1 MLSTTTSSSSSLS
14 AAAQKSQQQ
23 WEKKKRTL
31 AAASSTSTSRR
42 PSDLAWRSP
51 LRLRLYGGASAV
63 AVSAR
68 HLNDNRHGN
77 DDYDGEIATDDEEN
91 NHKNGHHNQNHSA
104 SRKMYLSPQMIKA
117 IKSETE
123 ALPLPASLA
132 SVAMTLLNSTLL
144 WDAYDATDDDDD
156 NHNCNYDSSVKH
168 NNTNNRE
175 DDDEPT
181 SSNNFTAR
189 FQAAMTT
196 SNHRHNKNNND
207 GDDLSKYFSGIT
219 INDEQQQRQA
229 TKLQFDNLCKGLI
242 TKGNHVMLSSWGEVR
257 DGLGEEFLFS
267 TLDDDDDGVEE
278 EGGVALD
285 AVGATATNEEA
296 EVAAVT
302 PATTTTTTTPM
313 SKQRLRR
320 HHHRGNLKSIPKK
333 SHPTSPKPTQRRHTI
348 KLKQALKRVAH
359 GAKKKATMGLD
370 AYKQIMLDR
379 MGKSKYNQMFQQA
392 TISPAKDLTL
402 LLDENAKLLDDRI
415 EQLEATRRKTRQ
427 DELLEKAEQ
436 ERQARESASKLLRP
450 LTPDETQIV
459 KNAIYGIGPKEE
471 VLASQDA
478 DSVQR
483 ESMHRLQPGHWL
495 NDEIINYFLKNCL
508 AKRDEKLCAKQSGRK
523 RSHFFN
529 SFFVQTMFDEKNSNY
544 DLRGRY
550 NYKNVRRWSKKV
562 PGKDV
567 FNLKYIFC
575 PINLDN
581 MHWTSACVFM
591 EQKKIQYYDSMG
603 GTDWGKLKGLLQ
615 YLKDEWKAK
624 KGGEMDVSE
633 WELVGCQE
641 STPRQLNGFDCGVF
655 TCMFAD
661 FVTKDCEPVFQQ
673 EHITQCRQRIALSIM
688 KNCAI
693 E

>member
-1 MLSTTTSSSSSLS
+1 MLSTTSSSSSLS
-14 AAAQKSQQQ
+14 AAQKSQQQ
-23 WEKKKRTL
+23 WDKKKRTL
-31 AAASSTSTSRR
+31 AAASSTSTSSGRR

-68 HLNDNRHGN
+68 HMNDNHHGN
-77 DDYDGEIATDDEEN
+77 DNNNDAASVTIVTDDEEN
-91 NHKNGHHNQNHSA
+91 NHNNNGHQNLHSA

-144 WDAYDATDDDDD
+144 WDAYDATDD
-156 NHNCNYDSSVKH
+156 NHNCNHDSSVKN
-168 NNTNNRE
+168 NNTNNNHE

-181 SSNNFTAR
+181 SNNNFTAR
-189 FQAAMTT
+189 FQAAITT
-196 SNHRHNKNNND
+196 SSNHNNNNND

-242 TKGNHVMLSSWGEVR
+242 TKGNHVMLSSWGKVR
-257 DGLGEEFLFS
+257 ERLAEEFLFS
-267 TLDDDDDGVEE
+267 TLGDDDDGDVVEK
-278 EGGVALD
+278 EGGVASD

-296 EVAAVT
+296 EVVAVT
-302 PATTTTTTTPM
+302 LATTTTATTPM

-348 KLKQALKRVAH
+348 KLKQALKRVTH

-402 LLDENAKLLDDRI
+402 LLDEGAKSLDDRI

-471 VLASQDA
+471 VLASEGA

-544 DLRGRY
+544 NLRGSY

-581 MHWTSACVFM
+581 MHWTSACIFM

-603 GTDWGKLKGLLQ
+603 GTDWGKLKGLLE

-641 STPRQLNGFDCGVF
+641 STPRQLN
-655 TCMFAD
+655 D